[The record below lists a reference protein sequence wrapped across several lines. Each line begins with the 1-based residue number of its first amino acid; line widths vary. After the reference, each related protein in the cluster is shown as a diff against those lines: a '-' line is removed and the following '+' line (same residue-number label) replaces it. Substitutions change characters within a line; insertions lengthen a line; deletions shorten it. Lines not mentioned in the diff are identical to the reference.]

1 MVFLFILWFR
11 SLGVMPREE
20 MDVGEEMFDDKVH
33 KPINNK
39 KRCGIF
45 LGLLSLS
52 LLLIVPIVSVTLY
65 QFVTCFEMNHKLS
78 LGITNIEKKTRRSI
92 LVSSCV
98 TSNASLL

>member
-1 MVFLFILWFR
+1 
-11 SLGVMPREE
+11 MPREE

-78 LGITNIEKKTRRSI
+78 LGNEYRKEDKTKYLSLQLCDFKCKSALRR
-92 LVSSCV
+92 L
-98 TSNASLL
+98 

>member
-1 MVFLFILWFR
+1 M
-11 SLGVMPREE
+11 MPHEE

-78 LGITNIEKKTRRSI
+78 LGNEYRNDNKTRHFRHQLCDFKCNTLLSK
-92 LVSSCV
+92 LLKA
-98 TSNASLL
+98 TLSLP

>member
-1 MVFLFILWFR
+1 MV
-11 SLGVMPREE
+11 PHEE
-20 MDVGEEMFDDKVH
+20 MDVGEEMFDDKVY

-78 LGITNIEKKTRRSI
+78 LGKNIEKKTKRNI
-92 LVSSCV
+92 
-98 TSNASLL
+98 